1 MTQLAIQSA
10 FSVVIAVYILHTRP
24 LETPFAN
31 KMEVYNEC
39 TIITLSYG
47 LLCFTDAVPDPEAQY
62 TIGWSYIIVYLANIT
77 LHILLLTYAS
87 GG

>member
-1 MTQLAIQSA
+1 MIQLAIQFA
-10 FSVVIAVYILHTRP
+10 FNIAITVYILHVKP
-24 LETPFAN
+24 METPFTN

-39 TIITLSYG
+39 TILTLSYG
-47 LLCFTDAVPDPEAQY
+47 LLCFTNAVPDPEAQY